1 MDKLKQLTTL
11 LEKKADILY
20 LLNRHAQNKE
30 MIWEDDD
37 EGFMDYINAALDE
50 INAINKEIKELS
62 DDDSLT
68 DKNN

>member
-20 LLNRHAQNKE
+20 LLNRHAQNK
-30 MIWEDDD
+30 
-37 EGFMDYINAALDE
+37 
-50 INAINKEIKELS
+50 
-62 DDDSLT
+62 